1 MLRYPPPFIFARR
14 PSSDMPEA
22 PAVTIVD
29 FSSAASSFS
38 SPTPTSPRPRPLG
51 EPRRAA
57 VNAMATASSEPLPSG
72 EEGDEDAGVRIGDE
86 LRGMS
91 DQALKE
97 RFKRLQDGLNKFP
110 GILPDGG
117 KKYCRSLRAVR
128 GELDRRTR
136 LASDSASLRP
146 RPRPPRPQGR
156 LGEPDGNRGER
167 MIQSSYAEP
176 SGIDVE
182 ITSVCPGKTKTP
194 VKNKG
199 KSYEVSESCKTNAQ
213 PTPPK
218 VLCID
223 NSIDV
228 ENMSSDDDCKDNGD
242 IRIREN
248 ASTPR
253 KRKGDDSVNFSMRL
267 RPRKA
272 QEVVLLDA
280 DAHHSESAEK
290 PTTKWD
296 AMKIYYPSSEH
307 SNSIEL
313 SHDDTKCLEPE
324 SLLSSTIMNFYIMY
338 LQGPMSSISTQRG
351 KYHIFN
357 TYFFKKLE
365 ALKSKV
371 DKPSY
376 FLNLRRWWKGI
387 DIFQKPYILFPVH
400 ADTHWSLVIICMP
413 AKEDQSGPIILHLDS
428 LKFHNSR
435 LIFSVVERFLK
446 QEWNYLKDNGSLAE
460 CPIRETVW
468 KNLPR
473 KIEKKPI
480 AVPQQENEFDCG
492 LFVLYYMQRFIEEAP
507 ERLHKKDLS
516 MFGKTWFQPEEAS
529 ALRKKM
535 QILLHQLFEEANPS
549 NYSTPE
555 QTAGQSIL
563 EAKPANNVTEPTML
577 EHPLEVSSAEV
588 TPTLEHPL
596 EVGSAEMTPMS
607 EQPLEVSSAEMT
619 ATQEPPLVGSSGE
632 MAPAQEHPL
641 VGSLAEMEPTQE
653 HSLVGSS
660 AEMEPKQE
668 HPFVGSSA
676 EMELTQEHPLVGSS
690 AEMEPTQEHPMVGSS
705 VEITSQKPLEG
716 TSTRPPSFE
725 HPLECS

>member
-1 MLRYPPPFIFARR
+1 
-14 PSSDMPEA
+14 
-22 PAVTIVD
+22 
-29 FSSAASSFS
+29 
-38 SPTPTSPRPRPLG
+38 
-51 EPRRAA
+51 
-57 VNAMATASSEPLPSG
+57 MATASSEPLPSG
-72 EEGDEDAGVRIGDE
+72 EEGDEDAGARIDDD

-110 GILPDGG
+110 GVLPDGG
-117 KKYCRSLRAVR
+117 KKYRRSLRAVR

-146 RPRPPRPQGR
+146 RPRPRPPRPQGR
-156 LGEPDGNRGER
+156 LGEPDGNRSER
-167 MIQSSYAEP
+167 MIQSSCAEP
-176 SGIDVE
+176 SGLSSKCNENHGVTKSDFLSAFEVDDEAGIDVE

-194 VKNKG
+194 VENKG

-213 PTPPK
+213 PMPPK

-248 ASTPR
+248 ASTPSR

-280 DAHHSESAEK
+280 DAHHSESAEN
-290 PTTKWD
+290 PTTKRD

-313 SHDDTKCLEPE
+313 SHDDIKCLEPE

-351 KYHIFN
+351 KYLIFN

-428 LKFHNSR
+428 LKFHSSR
-435 LIFSVVERFLK
+435 LIFSVVERFRSRKMNLTVA
-446 QEWNYLKDNGSLAE
+446 SLF
-460 CPIRETVW
+460 CTI
-468 KNLPR
+468 
-473 KIEKKPI
+473 
-480 AVPQQENEFDCG
+480 C
-492 LFVLYYMQRFIEEAP
+492 
-507 ERLHKKDLS
+507 S
-516 MFGKTWFQPEEAS
+516 
-529 ALRKKM
+529 
-535 QILLHQLFEEANPS
+535 
-549 NYSTPE
+549 
-555 QTAGQSIL
+555 
-563 EAKPANNVTEPTML
+563 
-577 EHPLEVSSAEV
+577 
-588 TPTLEHPL
+588 
-596 EVGSAEMTPMS
+596 
-607 EQPLEVSSAEMT
+607 
-619 ATQEPPLVGSSGE
+619 GSSRRHLKGFTRKTF
-632 MAPAQEHPL
+632 L
-641 VGSLAEMEPTQE
+641 CLAKHGFNLKRLLDCER
-653 HSLVGSS
+653 
-660 AEMEPKQE
+660 K
-668 HPFVGSSA
+668 
-676 EMELTQEHPLVGSS
+676 
-690 AEMEPTQEHPMVGSS
+690 
-705 VEITSQKPLEG
+705 
-716 TSTRPPSFE
+716 
-725 HPLECS
+725 

>member
-1 MLRYPPPFIFARR
+1 
-14 PSSDMPEA
+14 
-22 PAVTIVD
+22 
-29 FSSAASSFS
+29 
-38 SPTPTSPRPRPLG
+38 
-51 EPRRAA
+51 
-57 VNAMATASSEPLPSG
+57 
-72 EEGDEDAGVRIGDE
+72 
-86 LRGMS
+86 
-91 DQALKE
+91 
-97 RFKRLQDGLNKFP
+97 
-110 GILPDGG
+110 
-117 KKYCRSLRAVR
+117 
-128 GELDRRTR
+128 
-136 LASDSASLRP
+136 
-146 RPRPPRPQGR
+146 
-156 LGEPDGNRGER
+156 EPDGNRGER
-167 MIQSSYAEP
+167 MIQSSCAEP

-182 ITSVCPGKTKTP
+182 ITSICPGKTKTP
-194 VKNKG
+194 VENKG

-228 ENMSSDDDCKDNGD
+228 ENMSSDDDFKDNGD
-242 IRIREN
+242 IRTREN
-248 ASTPR
+248 ASTPSR

-290 PTTKWD
+290 PTTKRD

-313 SHDDTKCLEPE
+313 SHDDIKCLEPE

-446 QEWNYLKDNGSLAE
+446 QEWNYLKENGSLAE

-468 KNLPR
+468 KKLPH

-535 QILLHQLFEEANPS
+535 KTLLHQLFEEADPS
-549 NYSTPE
+549 NDSTSE
-555 QTAGQSIL
+555 QTACQLLL
-563 EAKPANNVTEPTML
+563 EAKPANNVMELATS

-588 TPTLEHPL
+588 IPTSEHLL
-596 EVGSAEMTPMS
+596 EVGSVEMTPMS
-607 EQPLEVSSAEMT
+607 E
-619 ATQEPPLVGSSGE
+619 
-632 MAPAQEHPL
+632 HP
-641 VGSLAEMEPTQE
+641 
-653 HSLVGSS
+653 
-660 AEMEPKQE
+660 
-668 HPFVGSSA
+668 
-676 EMELTQEHPLVGSS
+676 
-690 AEMEPTQEHPMVGSS
+690 
-705 VEITSQKPLEG
+705 
-716 TSTRPPSFE
+716 
-725 HPLECS
+725 

>member
-1 MLRYPPPFIFARR
+1 
-14 PSSDMPEA
+14 MPEA
-22 PAVTIVD
+22 PAASPVD
-29 FSSAASSFS
+29 FSAASSFS

-72 EEGDEDAGVRIGDE
+72 EEGDEDAGARIDDD

-110 GILPDGG
+110 GVLPDGG
-117 KKYCRSLRAVR
+117 KKYRRSLRAVR

-167 MIQSSYAEP
+167 MIQSSCAEP

-182 ITSVCPGKTKTP
+182 ITSICPGKTKTP
-194 VKNKG
+194 VENKG

-213 PTPPK
+213 PMPPK

-228 ENMSSDDDCKDNGD
+228 ENMSSDDDFKDNGD

-248 ASTPR
+248 ASTPSR

-290 PTTKWD
+290 PTTKRD

-313 SHDDTKCLEPE
+313 SHDDIKCLEPE

-365 ALKSKV
+365 ALKSKA

-428 LKFHNSR
+428 LNFHNSR

-446 QEWNYLKDNGSLAE
+446 QEWNYLKENGSLAE

-468 KNLPR
+468 KKLPR

-535 QILLHQLFEEANPS
+535 KTLLHQLFEEADPS
-549 NYSTPE
+549 NDSTSE
-555 QTAGQSIL
+555 QTACQSLL
-563 EAKPANNVTEPTML
+563 EVKPANNVMELATS

-588 TPTLEHPL
+588 IPTSEHLL

-607 EQPLEVSSAEMT
+607 EHPLQVSSAEMSP
-619 ATQEPPLVGSSGE
+619 TQEHPLVGSSGE
-632 MAPAQEHPL
+632 MVPAQEHPL

-653 HSLVGSS
+653 HPLVGNLAEMEPKPLVGSS
-660 AEMEPKQE
+660 AEMAPTQE
-668 HPFVGSSA
+668 HTFVGSSA
-676 EMELTQEHPLVGSS
+676 EMAPTQEHPLVRSS

-705 VEITSQKPLEG
+705 AEITSQKPLEG
-716 TSTRPPSFE
+716 TSTRPTSFE

>member
-1 MLRYPPPFIFARR
+1 
-14 PSSDMPEA
+14 MPEA
-22 PAVTIVD
+22 PAVSPVD

-72 EEGDEDAGVRIGDE
+72 EEGDEDAGARIDDD

-110 GILPDGG
+110 GVLPDGG
-117 KKYCRSLRAVR
+117 KKYRRSLRAVR

-146 RPRPPRPQGR
+146 RPRPRPPRPQGR
-156 LGEPDGNRGER
+156 LGEPDGNRSER
-167 MIQSSYAEP
+167 MIQSSCAEP

-194 VKNKG
+194 VENKG

-213 PTPPK
+213 PMPPK

-248 ASTPR
+248 ASTPSR

-280 DAHHSESAEK
+280 DAHHSESAEN
-290 PTTKWD
+290 PTTKRD

-313 SHDDTKCLEPE
+313 SHDDIKCLEPE

-351 KYHIFN
+351 KYLIFN

-428 LKFHNSR
+428 LKFHSSR

-446 QEWNYLKDNGSLAE
+446 QEWSYLKANGSLAE

-468 KNLPR
+468 KKLPH
-473 KIEKKPI
+473 KIEKRPI

-529 ALRKKM
+529 GLRKKM
-535 QILLHQLFEEANPS
+535 KTLLHQLFEEADPS
-549 NYSTPE
+549 NDGTSE
-555 QTAGQSIL
+555 QTACQSLL
-563 EAKPANNVTEPTML
+563 EAKPANNVMELATS

-588 TPTLEHPL
+588 IPTPEHLL

-607 EQPLEVSSAEMT
+607 EHPLEVSSAEMEP
-619 ATQEPPLVGSSGE
+619 TQEHPLVCSSGE
-632 MAPAQEHPL
+632 TAPAQEHPL
-641 VGSLAEMEPTQE
+641 VGSLAKMEPTQE
-653 HSLVGSS
+653 HPLVGSS
-660 AEMEPKQE
+660 AETQPKQE
-668 HPFVGSSA
+668 QHPFLGSSV
-676 EMELTQEHPLVGSS
+676 EMEPTQEHPLVGSS
-690 AEMEPTQEHPMVGSS
+690 AEMEATQEHPMVGNSA
-705 VEITSQKPLEG
+705 EITSQKSLEG
-716 TSTRPPSFE
+716 TSTRPTSFE

>member
-1 MLRYPPPFIFARR
+1 
-14 PSSDMPEA
+14 MPEA
-22 PAVTIVD
+22 PAASPVD
-29 FSSAASSFS
+29 FSAASSFS

-72 EEGDEDAGVRIGDE
+72 EEGDEDAGARIDDD

-110 GILPDGG
+110 GVLPDGG
-117 KKYCRSLRAVR
+117 KKYRRSLRAVR

-167 MIQSSYAEP
+167 MIQSSCAEP

-182 ITSVCPGKTKTP
+182 ITSICPGKTKTP
-194 VKNKG
+194 VENKG

-213 PTPPK
+213 PMPPK

-228 ENMSSDDDCKDNGD
+228 ENMSSDDDFKDNDD

-248 ASTPR
+248 ASTPSR

-290 PTTKWD
+290 PTTKRD

-313 SHDDTKCLEPE
+313 SHDDIKCLEPE

-365 ALKSKV
+365 ALKSKA

-428 LKFHNSR
+428 LNFHNSR

-446 QEWNYLKDNGSLAE
+446 QEWNYLKENGSLAE

-468 KNLPR
+468 KKLPR

-535 QILLHQLFEEANPS
+535 KTLLHQLFEEADPS
-549 NYSTPE
+549 NDSTSE
-555 QTAGQSIL
+555 QTACQSLL
-563 EAKPANNVTEPTML
+563 EVKPANNVMELATS

-588 TPTLEHPL
+588 IPTSEHLL

-607 EQPLEVSSAEMT
+607 EHPLQVSSAEMSP
-619 ATQEPPLVGSSGE
+619 TQEHPLVGSSGE
-632 MAPAQEHPL
+632 MVPAQEHPL

-653 HSLVGSS
+653 HPLVGNSAEMEPKPLVGSS
-660 AEMEPKQE
+660 AEMAPTQE
-668 HPFVGSSA
+668 HTFVGSSA
-676 EMELTQEHPLVGSS
+676 EMAPTQEHPLVRSS

-705 VEITSQKPLEG
+705 AEITSQKPLEG
-716 TSTRPPSFE
+716 TSTRPTSFE

>member
-1 MLRYPPPFIFARR
+1 
-14 PSSDMPEA
+14 MPEA
-22 PAVTIVD
+22 PAVSTVD

-38 SPTPTSPRPRPLG
+38 SPTPTSPRPRPSPFPRPLG

-57 VNAMATASSEPLPSG
+57 VNAMATASPEPLPSG
-72 EEGDEDAGVRIGDE
+72 EEGDEDAGVRIDDD
-86 LRGMS
+86 LRGKS
-91 DQALKE
+91 HQELEEKL
-97 RFKRLQDGLNKFP
+97 KRLEGGLNALP
-110 GILPDGG
+110 RRLPDGG
-117 KKYCRSLRAVR
+117 KKYRRSLLAVR
-128 GELDRRTR
+128 GELERRAR
-136 LASDSASLRP
+136 LASDSASFRP
-146 RPRPPRPQGR
+146 LPQGH

-167 MIQSSYAEP
+167 LIQSRCAEP
-176 SGIDVE
+176 SGLSRKCNENHGVNKSDFLSAFAVDDEAGIDVD
-182 ITSVCPGKTKTP
+182 ITSICPGKTKMS
-194 VKNKG
+194 VENKG

-228 ENMSSDDDCKDNGD
+228 ENMFSDDDFKDNDD
-242 IRIREN
+242 IRICEN
-248 ASTPR
+248 ASTPSR

-290 PTTKWD
+290 PTTKRD

-313 SHDDTKCLEPE
+313 CDDDIKCLEPE
-324 SLLSSTIMNFYIMY
+324 SLLSSPIMNFYIMY
-338 LQGPMSSISTQRG
+338 LQGPMSSINTQRD

-365 ALKSKV
+365 ALKSKE
-371 DKPSY
+371 DKCSY

-387 DIFQKPYILFPVH
+387 DIFQMPYILFPVH

-413 AKEDQSGPIILHLDS
+413 AKEDLSGPIILHLDS
-428 LKFHNSR
+428 LKFHSSR

-446 QEWNYLKDNGSLAE
+446 QEWNYLKENGSLAE

-468 KNLPR
+468 KSLPR
-473 KIEKKPI
+473 KIEKKSI

-507 ERLHKKDLS
+507 ERLRKKNLS

-535 QILLHQLFEEANPS
+535 KTLLHQLFEEANPS
-549 NYSTPE
+549 NNSTSE
-555 QTAGQSIL
+555 QTACLLVLPQPVRL
-563 EAKPANNVTEPTML
+563 D
-577 EHPLEVSSAEV
+577 
-588 TPTLEHPL
+588 
-596 EVGSAEMTPMS
+596 MTRN
-607 EQPLEVSSAEMT
+607 
-619 ATQEPPLVGSSGE
+619 
-632 MAPAQEHPL
+632 APAICGCP
-641 VGSLAEMEPTQE
+641 AIR
-653 HSLVGSS
+653 
-660 AEMEPKQE
+660 AD
-668 HPFVGSSA
+668 
-676 EMELTQEHPLVGSS
+676 
-690 AEMEPTQEHPMVGSS
+690 
-705 VEITSQKPLEG
+705 
-716 TSTRPPSFE
+716 
-725 HPLECS
+725 

>member
-1 MLRYPPPFIFARR
+1 
-14 PSSDMPEA
+14 
-22 PAVTIVD
+22 
-29 FSSAASSFS
+29 
-38 SPTPTSPRPRPLG
+38 
-51 EPRRAA
+51 
-57 VNAMATASSEPLPSG
+57 
-72 EEGDEDAGVRIGDE
+72 
-86 LRGMS
+86 MS
-91 DQALKE
+91 
-97 RFKRLQDGLNKFP
+97 
-110 GILPDGG
+110 
-117 KKYCRSLRAVR
+117 Y
-128 GELDRRTR
+128 
-136 LASDSASLRP
+136 
-146 RPRPPRPQGR
+146 
-156 LGEPDGNRGER
+156 
-167 MIQSSYAEP
+167 
-176 SGIDVE
+176 
-182 ITSVCPGKTKTP
+182 
-194 VKNKG
+194 
-199 KSYEVSESCKTNAQ
+199 
-213 PTPPK
+213 
-218 VLCID
+218 
-223 NSIDV
+223 
-228 ENMSSDDDCKDNGD
+228 
-242 IRIREN
+242 
-248 ASTPR
+248 
-253 KRKGDDSVNFSMRL
+253 
-267 RPRKA
+267 
-272 QEVVLLDA
+272 
-280 DAHHSESAEK
+280 
-290 PTTKWD
+290 
-296 AMKIYYPSSEH
+296 
-307 SNSIEL
+307 
-313 SHDDTKCLEPE
+313 
-324 SLLSSTIMNFYIMY
+324 
-338 LQGPMSSISTQRG
+338 
-351 KYHIFN
+351 IFN
-357 TYFFKKLE
+357 PFCFLIV
-365 ALKSKV
+365 KV